1 MSGSISYAA
10 VGEGQSR
17 QFLVS
22 NCGSNCTLV
31 IEVASSPTADRSL
44 QLDSAVMRN
53 DQPEASDR
61 QGKSWRSNS
70 SHICHSDCHFAAS
83 SLLRPPGLL
92 QQLPLHHF
100 WWQCQ
105 VQSFQVVLGQI
116 LQEDLWLLQRL
127 LCRQISPRLLLQ
139 LEGPRFLHYQ
149 PLGGLLCLLQDL
161 WTLLLG
167 IHCLR

>member
-61 QGKSWRSNS
+61 QGELWLSKL
-70 SHICHSDCHFAAS
+70 SHICHSDCHFAAAS
-83 SLLRPPGLL
+83 SLR
-92 QQLPLHHF
+92 
-100 WWQCQ
+100 
-105 VQSFQVVLGQI
+105 
-116 LQEDLWLLQRL
+116 
-127 LCRQISPRLLLQ
+127 
-139 LEGPRFLHYQ
+139 
-149 PLGGLLCLLQDL
+149 
-161 WTLLLG
+161 
-167 IHCLR
+167 